1 MSYAEKEAPDL
12 EVGGGINFPPQ
23 PSIGVP
29 GGLSLNVLCVVEEEG
44 FQLKNLR
51 AASSVE

>member
-1 MSYAEKEAPDL
+1 MSCAEKEAPDL

-44 FQLKNLR
+44 FQLKNRR
-51 AASSVE
+51 AASSAE